1 MLELWKHSGLYL
13 LDVNDAGQLVVTDEF
28 LRAYLRRPELVP
40 PEEACPFERAVHAAL
55 LKNPRAVI
63 EPHEVTAI
71 KDADARENW
80 NLFLAFR
87 AFLRDAP
94 NVETAYLNLHRAAQA
109 AGRLT
114 VPPMFA
120 EQLAHIIVHHLLTA
134 LPAEGV
140 QDIPAGLICRA
151 AELFFREQRAN
162 VQGEDVML
170 ADLETIEMHAD
181 TGGLGNLGRLLVEA
195 QTMPRSVDLS
205 VLERDNAASYFTR
218 DEKHDLVIA
227 MTPGRPGPMALA
239 RVMERWIA
247 HMLGVQTRIRP
258 LSAIEDAKWRWH
270 IGLDSTATAILN
282 ELYQGE
288 SVEPGRMKQL
298 VCLFKLEFVNIAEQ
312 RPDIAGKPVYMALA
326 MNEDGVVH
334 MKPHNLLL
342 NLPTAASTS

>member
-13 LDVNDAGQLVVTDEF
+13 LDVSDSGQLVITDEF
-28 LRAYLRRPELVP
+28 LRAYLRRPELAP
-40 PEEACPFERAVHAAL
+40 PEEACAFERAVYAAL
-55 LKNPRAVI
+55 LKTPRVNVDS
-63 EPHEVTAI
+63 HEIAAI

-80 NLFLAFR
+80 ALFLAFR
-87 AFLRDAP
+87 QFLLDAP
-94 NVETAYLNLHRAAQA
+94 SLEAAYLNIHRAAQA

-134 LPAEGV
+134 LPAQGV

-170 ADLETIEMHAD
+170 ADLETVELHAD
-181 TGGLGNLGRLLVEA
+181 TGGLGDLGRLLVEA
-195 QTMPRSVDLS
+195 QTMPRAVDLQ
-205 VLERDNAASYFTR
+205 VLDRDNAAQYFDR

-239 RVMERWIA
+239 RLMERWIA
-247 HMLGVQTRIRP
+247 HLAGVAVRIRP

-282 ELYQGE
+282 DLYAGDV
-288 SVEPGRMKQL
+288 VEQGRMKQL
-298 VCLFKLEFVNIAEQ
+298 VCLFKLEFETMAEQ
-312 RPDIAGKPVYMALA
+312 RADIAGKPVYMALA
-326 MNEDGVVH
+326 MNEEGVVH

-342 NLPTAASTS
+342 NLPTAKAIA